1 LYVQKKII
9 GRKSRKMD
17 NVDAYKMSSMIV
29 ETNETGVVE
38 LAEDQADGIQERSKA
53 DGTVISDLKGK
64 VVQNGELYTQMSR
77 NGKS

>member
-1 LYVQKKII
+1 
-9 GRKSRKMD
+9 MD

-29 ETNETGVVE
+29 ETYETGVVV
-38 LAEDQADGIQERSKA
+38 AEDQADGIQERLKA
-53 DGTVISDLKGK
+53 DGTVISELEGK